1 MKKNDYDDSFKYYLI
16 FINNIFNKRVN
27 TLKYLNLKKYK
38 LIMIFNKI
46 YLSFNMIRTFYIL
59 IAIS

>member
-59 IAIS
+59 IVIS